1 MVLTEQEKKV
11 LLERLKAGREKKKAE
26 REAAKKTPSATA
38 VAKPHA
44 ETPAAEPAVE
54 PKIEPA
60 ILHSA
65 EKPSEPPA
73 VEQTKARKPKKVDTS
88 SDSDSDIEEDKKPK
102 AAKNKKKGTPYMK
115 IKIYQEPKNP
125 AALHAL
131 VGSLQE
137 EEPAPPVERAPSP
150 PKRVTNVIPKQK
162 LSAPIVR
169 ENTMRRLAMDIF
181 G

>member
-60 ILHSA
+60 VLHAA
-65 EKPSEPPA
+65 EKPIEPPA
-73 VEQTKARKPKKVDTS
+73 VEQTKVRKPKKVDTS
-88 SDSDSDIEEDKKPK
+88 SDSDSDVEEDNKPK
-102 AAKNKKKGTPYMK
+102 AAKNKKKSTPYMK

-137 EEPAPPVERAPSP
+137 EEPAPPVERATSP

-169 ENTMRRLAMDIF
+169 ANTMRSLAMDIF